1 MLSVEVAELFILK
14 VKFWLVSAVKV
25 VRLIFVKSV
34 MLLIVHISAVK
45 LDAAKAGDANM
56 KLKAKLKAKLNANMK
71 NAAGKTVFKGFSSK
85 FFPIFSFSFLFIK
98 FLPHLPSN
106 FTSQFCFVSD
116 CRPLTGTQKQVLPRL
131 HDA

>member
-56 KLKAKLKAKLNANMK
+56 KLKAKLNANMK
-71 NAAGKTVFKGFSSK
+71 NAAGKTVFKSFSSN
-85 FFPIFSFSFLFIK
+85 FFPLFSFLLIK
-98 FLPHLPSN
+98 FLPHLLRN
-106 FTSQFCFVSD
+106 FTFNFVLLRTVD
-116 CRPLTGTQKQVLPRL
+116 L
-131 HDA
+131 